1 MRILGL
7 KVMSLLTFF
16 FFDLAKTN
24 ANLLFIK
31 LTEWDAVLRQT
42 GFGGIETSSPMPDI
56 VTVPGSVFVSR
67 AINDQVSILRE
78 PLASSTAEAS
88 CGPLLVIGGES
99 ELTDDICSQLSS
111 ILKQHFDPVMSIP
124 HIDFLPEQL
133 PSDMHVVSLAEADSN
148 MFEAMDPV
156 RWDKVKR
163 LLSSTASMLWL
174 LRQSRGGNPHGGTTL
189 GLFRTLFYELPGT
202 LLQTLDV
209 GQGVPLKRVHPSTLA
224 ELVLR
229 LRSLTQMMRLGD
241 SDKLLWNFEPELVLQ
256 PDGRL
261 YVPRVRQN
269 ETQNARYNSSKRSIR
284 RSVDVHETLLE
295 LVKREDAPSYFVR
308 EKHHAP
314 NNDHN
319 LAMQQSGESESDITD
334 GSDVEDASQADMVTI
349 KVSCSL
355 LSSLKTPAGY
365 FFVQLGRDVNT
376 GHKTMCWS
384 NSNTS
389 TVTVPRSFAIR
400 VDQDDPDREIV
411 DGQYM
416 SFAVAELM
424 AQQILG
430 LVPQTGVVM
439 AHEPDPVVSSL
450 LARHLAGAGR
460 RAVFTTS
467 KPGGGRARNWVY
479 LDPNS
484 PKRLI
489 DAAVPAGV
497 SLYVDASGGGG
508 GGSSSLGARIR
519 GSLPELC
526 ERVTL
531 ESLSSSRAS
540 DLPDRAPRSV
550 ARLLRRAQ
558 AFASSQLNSVPDG
571 APLDILP
578 LKQVVAGQ
586 PPRSPYSL
594 VYWEAD
600 GHVPASVEP
609 VTMRQDLF
617 RPDRTYWL
625 AGLGGDLGRSLAD
638 FMIAHGAA
646 NVVISSRTPLV
657 DEGWVAWHKD
667 RGATV
672 AYHAC
677 DLTSFELAKKVRDDI
692 VRTMPPIA
700 GVANGAMVLRDASVV
715 QMTFEQLDTVLRS
728 KVQSTLNL
736 DRLFPSAALDWFV
749 GFSSIVGTTGNPG
762 QAAYSAGNAFMKAVV
777 RQRRARGLAGSTI
790 DICRVIGVGY
800 IERESADGRLTREQ
814 QQRLQTRSGTLAM
827 CESDLHQLLAEAI
840 VSGRPASGLDPE
852 IITGLAPIGVEQ
864 AKSAFWAANAR
875 FGLVV
880 REEGALGGQAGA
892 GAGRAG
898 AVPVRQLLEAAQS
911 VEDVSRILLGAVKG
925 KLQALMFLTDADSDS
940 QPVTTPLVDLGV
952 DSLVGVEMR
961 SWLLKELGV
970 EIPVM
975 KILGGASVSELV
987 DSIVEKLPP
996 ELTSRFEAQQGDAA
1010 GAATAVVAAPTIDDV
1025 KVEVETGEKEVGIL
1039 TVPMAHG
1046 QMQLKDAAQVTAIEI
1061 PPESV

>member
-1 MRILGL
+1 
-7 KVMSLLTFF
+7 
-16 FFDLAKTN
+16 
-24 ANLLFIK
+24 
-31 LTEWDAVLRQT
+31 
-42 GFGGIETSSPMPDI
+42 MPDI

-78 PLASSTAEAS
+78 PLKSSPAETS

-99 ELTDDICSQLSS
+99 ELTDDICSQLSG
-111 ILKQHFDPVMSIP
+111 ILKEQFDPVMSIP
-124 HIDFLPEQL
+124 HIDFLPEDL
-133 PSDMHVVSLAEADSN
+133 PSDMHVVSLTECDSN
-148 MFEAMDPV
+148 MFEAMDSI
-156 RWDKVKR
+156 RWDKFKR

-174 LRQSRGGNPHGGTTL
+174 LRQSRGGSPHGGTTL

-202 LLQTLDV
+202 LLQTLDL
-209 GQGVPLKRVHPSTLA
+209 GQGVPLKRIHPSTLA
-224 ELVLR
+224 ELILR

-241 SDKLLWNFEPELVLQ
+241 SEKLLWNFEPELVLQ

-261 YVPRVRQN
+261 YVPRIRQN
-269 ETQNARYNSSKRSIR
+269 ETQNARYNASKRPIK

-295 LVKREDAPSYFVR
+295 LVKREDAQSYFVR
-308 EKHHAP
+308 EKHHIP
-314 NNDHN
+314 ENRHN
-319 LAMQQSGESESDITD
+319 LAMEQSDDSGSEVTD
-334 GSDVEDASQADMVTI
+334 GSDVEDASQADVVTI

-365 FFVQLGRDVNT
+365 FFIQLGRDINT
-376 GHKTMCWS
+376 GHKTLCWS

-400 VDQDDPDREIV
+400 VDQDDPGREIV

-416 SFAVAELM
+416 SFVVAELM

-430 LVPQTGVVM
+430 FVPQTGIVM

-450 LARHLAGAGR
+450 LARHLAGLGR
-460 RAVFTTS
+460 KAVFTTS
-467 KPGGGRARNWVY
+467 RPGGGRMRNWVY
-479 LDPNS
+479 LDRNS

-489 DAAVPAGV
+489 DTAVPQGV
-497 SLYVDASGGGG
+497 SLYVDASNELN
-508 GGSSSLGARIR
+508 SRESLGNRIR
-519 GSLPELC
+519 GSLPDLC
-526 ERVTL
+526 ERITL
-531 ESLSSSRAS
+531 ESLSSSKAS
-540 DLPDRAPRSV
+540 GLPDKAPRSV
-550 ARLLRRAQ
+550 ARLLRKAQ
-558 AFASSQLNSVPDG
+558 VFASSQLNSVPDG

-600 GHVPASVEP
+600 RHVQTMVQP

-638 FMIAHGAA
+638 FMMNHGAA

-657 DEGWVAWHKD
+657 DEGWVAWHKV

-677 DLTSFELAKKVRDDI
+677 DLTNFELAKQVRDDI
-692 VRTMPPIA
+692 LRTMPPIA

-728 KVQSTLNL
+728 KVQSTLTL
-736 DRLFPSAALDWFV
+736 DRLFSSNVLDWFV

-762 QAAYSAGNAFMKAVV
+762 QAAYSAGNAFMKTVIQ
-777 RQRRARGLAGSTI
+777 QRRARGLAGSTI

-800 IERESADGRLTREQ
+800 IERESTDGRLTREQ

-827 CESDLHQLLAEAI
+827 CETDLHQLLAEAI
-840 VSGRPASGLDPE
+840 VSGRPGSGLDPE
-852 IITGLAPIGVEQ
+852 IITGLDFISVEQ
-864 AKSAFWAANAR
+864 AKSAFWAVNAR
-875 FGLVV
+875 FGLIV
-880 REEGALGGQAGA
+880 REEGFVGGQAA
-892 GAGRAG
+892 GAGRASG
-898 AVPVRQLLEAAQS
+898 VPVRQLLEAPQS
-911 VEDVSRILLGAVKG
+911 MEDVSRILLGAVKS

-940 QPVTTPLVDLGV
+940 QSETTPLVDLGV

-987 DSIVEKLPP
+987 DAIVEKLPP
-996 ELTSRFEAQQGDAA
+996 ELTSRFEAQQG
-1010 GAATAVVAAPTIDDV
+1010 GGNIAATAVLDTPTVEEI
-1025 KVEVETGEKEVGIL
+1025 KVEMKTENKHVGTL
-1039 TVPMAHG
+1039 TVPVAHG
-1046 QMQLKDAAQVTAIEI
+1046 LKDLGEVTTIET